1 MRSAPTSPL
10 SSRSNR
16 SEWFRQSVLFW
27 NSQAGRN
34 DTVDNNDS
42 KVKPSSPPSL
52 SSSQVSFSSET
63 SSSHERSTLNDSESS
78 IIFDAAELLRQV
90 EELENCF
97 KKSNKQYG
105 KKLDRTNDETD
116 SPHMTLEFPN
126 GSHIKNNPLYIT
138 ATMEN
143 NRCKTLNNASKSSY
157 NTPCGEVDNKVI
169 SKNIVCKAE
178 NISSED
184 RTMNNLSSRRE
195 RNLIDSIQSVQ
206 DTLLELSE
214 EIHTSKHTHVEKHD
228 RDANDVMRNLLSE
241 IKPPDDIENTSFHD
255 GISSSFN
262 LDFNDLEDSS
272 EFQLRSEVLLKQID
286 DLIKIEHESRE
297 APVAQFPIHSKTKT
311 AVKHQRERVDSGLHS
326 TSSASTSPY
335 PSPVTKRSVDHS
347 YSTRSSDSG
356 YNEKRRTA
364 YSAKFETLKE
374 FSDNVFHDDS
384 DFSSDWSPISTLDS
398 VASSTHRDRSNSL
411 PRTNICK
418 EKSPRERM
426 STGQTKDNSI
436 NNSHL
441 YNESELHAIRKYLSL
456 TSHHL
461 DKENTKVDIAAS
473 LEELSLLPSIKE
485 SIDKQRRELNEQRLK
500 QDEFLHQMGDM
511 LLEIVTLKE
520 DHSSVRTKQAKAL
533 ALLKRQLDLVKKS
546 HLKDHDDVINRVNS
560 LHEKLN
566 NSFNFSNEYLTDTSS
581 PRLGSPQTTSV
592 IFPQPT
598 AHNYGQVIWKISDV
612 MKRLTRIKA
621 GLADSALVSQP
632 FQTSEYGYKM
642 NSWIYLNG
650 RGKMVGKYI
659 SLYVCVLVGDY
670 DAILPWPIRP
680 TYKFTLIDQRSEVSK
695 KHDHVK
701 IRRVTDIAGRGAN
714 VIAQTGGIP
723 RPNAGTKALIV
734 GFDDFVAHEQL
745 LERRYMADDVL
756 FLKIEASVV

>member
-184 RTMNNLSSRRE
+184 RTMNNLSLKRE

-255 GISSSFN
+255 GMSSSFN
-262 LDFNDLEDSS
+262 LDFNDLKDSS

-311 AVKHQRERVDSGLHS
+311 AVKDQRERVDSGLHS

-374 FSDNVFHDDS
+374 FSNNVFHDDS

-473 LEELSLLPSIKE
+473 LEEV
-485 SIDKQRRELNEQRLK
+485 R
-500 QDEFLHQMGDM
+500 
-511 LLEIVTLKE
+511 
-520 DHSSVRTKQAKAL
+520 SVFF
-533 ALLKRQLDLVKKS
+533 
-546 HLKDHDDVINRVNS
+546 
-560 LHEKLN
+560 
-566 NSFNFSNEYLTDTSS
+566 SF
-581 PRLGSPQTTSV
+581 
-592 IFPQPT
+592 
-598 AHNYGQVIWKISDV
+598 
-612 MKRLTRIKA
+612 
-621 GLADSALVSQP
+621 
-632 FQTSEYGYKM
+632 
-642 NSWIYLNG
+642 
-650 RGKMVGKYI
+650 
-659 SLYVCVLVGDY
+659 VCVL
-670 DAILPWPIRP
+670 IF
-680 TYKFTLIDQRSEVSK
+680 FTRIYLVRTSSYHK
-695 KHDHVK
+695 VK
-701 IRRVTDIAGRGAN
+701 TF
-714 VIAQTGGIP
+714 Q
-723 RPNAGTKALIV
+723 
-734 GFDDFVAHEQL
+734 
-745 LERRYMADDVL
+745 
-756 FLKIEASVV
+756 AS